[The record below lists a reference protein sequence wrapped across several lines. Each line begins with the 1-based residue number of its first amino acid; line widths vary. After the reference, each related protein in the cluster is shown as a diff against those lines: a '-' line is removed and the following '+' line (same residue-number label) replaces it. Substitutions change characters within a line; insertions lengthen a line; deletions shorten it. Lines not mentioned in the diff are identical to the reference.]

1 MDRVI
6 VKSKNFDVRQIASS
20 GQCFRMNPHPSKPD
34 THTLIAH
41 GEYLEL
47 VQKPGSDTVEML
59 GISESDFV
67 EKWAAYFDLG
77 TDYGNI
83 IHSIAPED
91 EYLVSAAQKGS
102 GIRILHQDL
111 WETMVSFIIS
121 QQNNIPR
128 IKKSIEMLCLSCG
141 ERKTSENG
149 EEYWTF
155 PNPEDL
161 LDEAKLK
168 PAKLG
173 YRERYI
179 RLLAQQVVD
188 GEIILSDLKTKEQLL
203 KICGIGEKVANCI
216 MLFGLHELSCFP
228 IDVWMRRIIQEHYQD
243 GFPYDRYRGYA
254 GVIQQY
260 LFSAAI
266 HDSSHKHKH
275 K

>member
-34 THTLIAH
+34 TYTLIAY

-47 VQKPGSDTVEML
+47 MQKPGSDTIEIL

-67 EKWAAYFDLG
+67 EKWAGYFDLG

-83 IHSIAPED
+83 IHSIDPED

-128 IKKSIEMLCLSCG
+128 IKKIIEMLCRSCG

-149 EEYWTF
+149 EEFWTF

-179 RLLAQQVVD
+179 RLLAQQLVD
-188 GEIILSDLKTKEQLL
+188 GEIVLSDLKTKEQLL

-216 MLFGLHELSCFP
+216 MLFGLHDLSCFP
-228 IDVWMRRIIQEHYQD
+228 IDVWMKRIIQEHYQND
-243 GFPYDRYRGYA
+243 FPIAKYQGYA

-260 LFSAAI
+260 MFNAAI
-266 HDSSHKHKH
+266 HSRSKKIR
-275 K
+275 